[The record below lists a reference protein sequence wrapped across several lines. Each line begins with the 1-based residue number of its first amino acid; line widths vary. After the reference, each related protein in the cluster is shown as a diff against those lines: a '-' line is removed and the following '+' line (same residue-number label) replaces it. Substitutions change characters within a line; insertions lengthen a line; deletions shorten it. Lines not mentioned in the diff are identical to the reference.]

1 MVILLLLETIATVV
15 NKRMLKKEL
24 RSSAEPAAPLDK
36 DVPCGDK
43 RYCKEMTSCD
53 EAKFYLSQCE
63 LSPLDGD
70 ADGVPCEKL
79 CKR

>member
-1 MVILLLLETIATVV
+1 MAPWDYRHGGKQKKSNRTLTSSVEPTVLLD
-15 NKRMLKKEL
+15 N
-24 RSSAEPAAPLDK
+24 
-36 DVPCGDK
+36 DVACGNK